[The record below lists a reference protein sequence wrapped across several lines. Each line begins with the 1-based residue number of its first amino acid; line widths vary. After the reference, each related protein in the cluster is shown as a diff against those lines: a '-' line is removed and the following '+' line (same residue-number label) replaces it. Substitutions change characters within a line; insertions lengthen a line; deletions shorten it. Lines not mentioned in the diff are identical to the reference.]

1 MNSMLV
7 LGHILACTL
16 HCFWVNN
23 SYVYC
28 NNKAKENQKW
38 SNLWKDKKITQHV
51 PDSGTHIAV
60 SKKNQGCK
68 LLEYYQSLCRV
79 AA

>member
-1 MNSMLV
+1 MLV

-23 SYVYC
+23 NYVYC

-38 SNLWKDKKITQHV
+38 SNLWKDKKNYSTCPRQWNTYCCI
-51 PDSGTHIAV
+51 
-60 SKKNQGCK
+60 KKNQGCK
-68 LLEYYQSLCRV
+68 LLEYYQSLHPDV

>member
-1 MNSMLV
+1 MLV

-23 SYVYC
+23 NYVYC
-28 NNKAKENQKW
+28 NNKAKKKSEQ
-38 SNLWKDKKITQHV
+38 SLERQKKITQRV

-60 SKKNQGCK
+60 SKKIKVVNC
-68 LLEYYQSLCRV
+68 
-79 AA
+79 

>member
-7 LGHILACTL
+7 LGHNLACTL

-38 SNLWKDKKITQHV
+38 SNLWKDKKITQRV

-60 SKKNQGCK
+60 SKKIKVVNC
-68 LLEYYQSLCRV
+68 
-79 AA
+79 